1 MYRVNRSSVRKD
13 RTPGLPQGPNRR
25 VLDVGAGSPGR
36 WTYHLGPPRRSACQT
51 VLLRSMAGLVDL
63 HSGTAADA
71 LIRPWDEIRQAAG
84 RGSGIGVP
92 EPA

>member
-1 MYRVNRSSVRKD
+1 
-13 RTPGLPQGPNRR
+13 
-25 VLDVGAGSPGR
+25 
-36 WTYHLGPPRRSACQT
+36 
-51 VLLRSMAGLVDL
+51 MAGLVDL